1 MCAAFL
7 EIFKLMSNY
16 VLGMSTFR
24 TFIKVFEFEHEVDQ
38 EGDVPSDLNYMWRS
52 EFVLKDR
59 VFYK

>member
-7 EIFKLMSNY
+7 EIFKMMSNY
-16 VLGMSTFR
+16 VLGRSAFR
-24 TFIKVFEFEHEVDQ
+24 TFIKVVEFGHEVDR
-38 EGDVPSDLNYMWRS
+38 EGDVPSDLNYMSRS